1 MPAALVQRQPERPG
15 RDGAAW
21 FATPAGEAVL
31 RSEAEAIRRALA
43 QRPGQPW
50 LWLAAGP
57 ASAEAEAEG
66 HGLRLNGSGERF
78 DGALCCTLPLPLA
91 SESVGTV
98 VVQHLGDICS
108 DTALL
113 FAECQRVLVP
123 GGCLWLFA
131 LNPLAPY
138 RWHWTRRGP
147 AAREPVGWRRRL
159 RAAGLRP
166 EAVSHGLG
174 PRWHLEPAPDLQ
186 HGAGLRAAF
195 LLRAEKRLAPLT
207 PVRTRHALRLP
218 GAVPAALT
226 HSTGH
231 GMTQG
236 SDGKWR

>member
-1 MPAALVQRQPERPG
+1 MPAALVQRQSERSG
-15 RDGAAW
+15 RDGSAW
-21 FATPAGEAVL
+21 FATAAGAAVL
-31 RSEAEAIRRALA
+31 ASESEAIRRALV

-57 ASAEAEAEG
+57 ATPETDG
-66 HGLRLNGSGERF
+66 HGLALNGTGDRL
-78 DGALCCTLPLPLA
+78 DGALRCGLPLPLA

-98 VVQHLGDICS
+98 VVQHLADICS
-108 DTALL
+108 EPALL

-138 RWHWTRRGP
+138 RWRWTRQGP
-147 AAREPVGWRRRL
+147 GAREPVGWRRRL
-159 RAAGLRP
+159 RSAGLRP
-166 EAVSHGLG
+166 EAVSQGLG
-174 PRWHLEPAPDLQ
+174 PRWRIEQAADLQ

-195 LLRAEKRLAPLT
+195 LLRAEKRLVPLT
-207 PVRTRHALRLP
+207 PARARRALRLP

-231 GMTQG
+231 GMNHG
-236 SDGKWR
+236 SDGKWQ

>member
-1 MPAALVQRQPERPG
+1 MPAALVQRQPERTG

-21 FATPAGEAVL
+21 FSTPAGAAVL
-31 RSEAEAIRRALA
+31 ASETEAIRRALA

-57 ASAEAEAEG
+57 APPHADAS
-66 HGLRLNGSGERF
+66 GLVLNGTGDRF
-78 DGALCCTLPLPLA
+78 DGPLRCALPLPLA

-98 VVQHLGDICS
+98 VVQHLADICGE
-108 DTALL
+108 TAHL

-123 GGCLWLFA
+123 GGCLSLFA

-138 RWHWTRRGP
+138 RWRWTRRGP
-147 AAREPVGWRRRL
+147 GAREPVSWRRRL
-159 RAAGLRP
+159 RSAGFRP
-166 EAVSHGLG
+166 EAVSQGLG
-174 PRWHLEPAPDLQ
+174 PRWRIEQAADLQ

-195 LLRAEKRLAPLT
+195 LLRAEKRLVPLT
-207 PVRTRHALRLP
+207 PARARRALRLP

-231 GMTQG
+231 VMAQG
-236 SDGKWR
+236 NDDKWQ